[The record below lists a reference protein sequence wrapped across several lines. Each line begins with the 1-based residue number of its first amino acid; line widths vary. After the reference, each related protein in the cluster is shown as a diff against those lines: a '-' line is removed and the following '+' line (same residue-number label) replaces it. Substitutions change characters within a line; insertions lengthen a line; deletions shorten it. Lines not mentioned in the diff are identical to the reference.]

1 MIGFQKEDGR
11 VKGKRKYL
19 VAVLA
24 LILVVA
30 AVWLRLSPRKETS
43 ESTTAYK
50 GTIETY
56 YNFEGS
62 VIAPAQQIISAT
74 APDTVREVYVSP
86 NAQVEKDDRLLKL
99 ENGGVVRADRAGE
112 VTGLFVRAEDTVSA
126 GQTLLHIV
134 DLTQLEM
141 EVKVDE
147 YDISAIGLGKAA
159 KVTIEATGQIVDATV
174 EKINKVSSAVG
185 DLSYYTVTLAFD
197 AQSAPGVLPGM
208 RVSAKMLNA
217 RAQDVTV
224 LAMSALRFD
233 DYNQPYVL
241 MQDGDKTQQVSVTV
255 GINDGVNV
263 EIISG
268 LTPGESVL
276 EGEKRGTMAEQMM
289 AMREQMMGK

>member
-1 MIGFQKEDGR
+1 M
-11 VKGKRKYL
+11 KRKRKHLIVAL
-19 VAVLA
+19 VLVLA
-24 LILVVA
+24 LA
-30 AVWLRLSPRKETS
+30 AVWLVLRPREEVS
-43 ESTTAYK
+43 ESTTAYR

-62 VIAPAQQIISAT
+62 VTAPGQQIISAA

-86 NAQVEKDDRLLKL
+86 NAQVKKDDRLLKL

-147 YDISAIGLGKAA
+147 YDIPAIELGKAA
-159 KVTIEATGQIVDATV
+159 KATIEATGQMVDATV

-197 AQSAPGVLPGM
+197 AQSTPDVLPGM

-241 MQDGDKTQQVSVTV
+241 MQDGDKTRQVSVTV
-255 GINDGVNV
+255 GINDGVNA

-268 LTPGESVL
+268 LAPGESVL
-276 EGEKRGTMAEQMM
+276 EGEKRGTMVEEMM
-289 AMREQMMGK
+289 AMRRQMMGK